1 MGSLLNLH
9 IVLHIIKH
17 MSTNKFRSVA
27 FIVIFIYILYNLIFL
42 MTLAALRPKTIVVGV
57 SDTGHRVAEDHPNHN
72 PRITQVVVDA
82 LRELNEE
89 GIGYG
94 CLSIMFGISRG
105 YIAQICRYEKRVSYA
120 TRYKTIQVR

>member
-1 MGSLLNLH
+1 
-9 IVLHIIKH
+9 
-17 MSTNKFRSVA
+17 
-27 FIVIFIYILYNLIFL
+27 

-94 CLSIMFGISRG
+94 CLSTMFGISRG

>member
-1 MGSLLNLH
+1 
-9 IVLHIIKH
+9 
-17 MSTNKFRSVA
+17 
-27 FIVIFIYILYNLIFL
+27 
-42 MTLAALRPKTIVVGV
+42 MTLAAVRPKTIVVGV
-57 SDTGHRVAEDHPNHN
+57 SDTGHLVAEDHPNHN

>member
-1 MGSLLNLH
+1 
-9 IVLHIIKH
+9 
-17 MSTNKFRSVA
+17 
-27 FIVIFIYILYNLIFL
+27 

-120 TRYKTIQVR
+120 SRYKTIQVR

>member
-1 MGSLLNLH
+1 
-9 IVLHIIKH
+9 
-17 MSTNKFRSVA
+17 
-27 FIVIFIYILYNLIFL
+27 
-42 MTLAALRPKTIVVGV
+42 MTLAAVRKKNIVVGV

>member
-1 MGSLLNLH
+1 
-9 IVLHIIKH
+9 
-17 MSTNKFRSVA
+17 
-27 FIVIFIYILYNLIFL
+27 
-42 MTLAALRPKTIVVGV
+42 MTLATVRPKTIVVGV

>member
-1 MGSLLNLH
+1 
-9 IVLHIIKH
+9 
-17 MSTNKFRSVA
+17 
-27 FIVIFIYILYNLIFL
+27 
-42 MTLAALRPKTIVVGV
+42 MTLTAFRTKTKVVGV
-57 SDTGHRVAEDHPNHN
+57 SDSGHRVAEDHPNHN

>member
-1 MGSLLNLH
+1 MSLTA
-9 IVLHIIKH
+9 V
-17 MSTNKFRSVA
+17 
-27 FIVIFIYILYNLIFL
+27 
-42 MTLAALRPKTIVVGV
+42 RPKNIVVGV

-82 LRELNEE
+82 LRDLNEE

-120 TRYKTIQVR
+120 SRYKTIQVR

>member
-1 MGSLLNLH
+1 
-9 IVLHIIKH
+9 
-17 MSTNKFRSVA
+17 
-27 FIVIFIYILYNLIFL
+27 

-120 TRYKTIQVR
+120 TSYKTIQVR

>member
-1 MGSLLNLH
+1 
-9 IVLHIIKH
+9 
-17 MSTNKFRSVA
+17 
-27 FIVIFIYILYNLIFL
+27 
-42 MTLAALRPKTIVVGV
+42 MTLAAFRPKTIVVGV

-105 YIAQICRYEKRVSYA
+105 YIAQICRYEKRVSYP

>member
-1 MGSLLNLH
+1 
-9 IVLHIIKH
+9 
-17 MSTNKFRSVA
+17 
-27 FIVIFIYILYNLIFL
+27 
-42 MTLAALRPKTIVVGV
+42 MTLAAVRPKTIVVGV

-120 TRYKTIQVR
+120 TRYNTIQVR

>member
-1 MGSLLNLH
+1 
-9 IVLHIIKH
+9 
-17 MSTNKFRSVA
+17 
-27 FIVIFIYILYNLIFL
+27 
-42 MTLAALRPKTIVVGV
+42 MTLAAFRPKTIVVGV

-105 YIAQICRYEKRVSYA
+105 YIAQICR
-120 TRYKTIQVR
+120 

>member
-1 MGSLLNLH
+1 
-9 IVLHIIKH
+9 
-17 MSTNKFRSVA
+17 
-27 FIVIFIYILYNLIFL
+27 
-42 MTLAALRPKTIVVGV
+42 MTLAAVRPKTIVVGV
-57 SDTGHRVAEDHPNHN
+57 SDTGHRVAEDHPNDN

>member
-1 MGSLLNLH
+1 MSLTA
-9 IVLHIIKH
+9 V
-17 MSTNKFRSVA
+17 
-27 FIVIFIYILYNLIFL
+27 
-42 MTLAALRPKTIVVGV
+42 RPKTKVVGV
-57 SDTGHRVAEDHPNHN
+57 CDTGHRVGEDHPNHN
-72 PRITQVVVDA
+72 PQITQVVVDA
-82 LRELNEE
+82 LRDLNEE

>member
-1 MGSLLNLH
+1 
-9 IVLHIIKH
+9 
-17 MSTNKFRSVA
+17 
-27 FIVIFIYILYNLIFL
+27 
-42 MTLAALRPKTIVVGV
+42 MTLAAVRSKTIVVGV

>member
-1 MGSLLNLH
+1 
-9 IVLHIIKH
+9 
-17 MSTNKFRSVA
+17 
-27 FIVIFIYILYNLIFL
+27 
-42 MTLAALRPKTIVVGV
+42 MTLTAVRPKTIVVGV

>member
-1 MGSLLNLH
+1 
-9 IVLHIIKH
+9 
-17 MSTNKFRSVA
+17 
-27 FIVIFIYILYNLIFL
+27 
-42 MTLAALRPKTIVVGV
+42 
-57 SDTGHRVAEDHPNHN
+57 
-72 PRITQVVVDA
+72 VVVDA